1 MKKSL
6 LTLLFIFV
14 AILLLAQDTKDTPD
28 DYWVML
34 KARAARLYDFD
45 LTLDLDIGL
54 DYDGRKRLD
63 SLDTRYTST
72 LKPYAEL
79 SLELPLTL
87 SERDRNNVRMYG
99 PKHLERLARVRQ
111 LILEQGMSVRKLRR
125 IIQSQGFPA
134 EVVESKAEPIPIQE
148 IVDELKS
155 IAKLLR

>member
-1 MKKSL
+1 MSSAGDGDRV
-6 LTLLFIFV
+6 FHRIGAV
-14 AILLLAQDTKDTPD
+14 AEQIGVAPHVIR
-28 DYWVML
+28 YW
-34 KARAARLYDFD
+34 
-45 LTLDLDIGL
+45 
-54 DYDGRKRLD
+54 
-63 SLDTRYTST
+63 
-72 LKPYAEL
+72 EQ
-79 SLELPLTL
+79 ELPLTL